1 VLRPLGYV
9 AAMTVVILNAW
20 GYPYW
25 DPRLQIG
32 DRTVVGVWAD
42 DLEVWRV
49 RVLSRSV
56 RQ

>member
-1 VLRPLGYV
+1 MLRPLGYV
-9 AAMTVVILNAW
+9 AAMAVVILNAW